1 MEERG
6 MSRTLVR
13 KAILTSVVILT
24 ASLHLPA
31 QQIDRKTLGGLSW
44 RLVGPYRGGRVEAV
58 AGVPG
63 TTIFYFGAVA
73 GGVWKSEDAG
83 QSWNPIFDGQPIA
96 SIGAIAI
103 APSDPNV
110 IYVGTGEPCLR
121 GDISY
126 GNGVY
131 KSTDGGKTWTHLG
144 LDDTRHIAK
153 ILVDP
158 HDPNLVL
165 VAAIGHAYGPNPERG
180 VFRST
185 DGGKTWQKALYHDDR
200 TGAVDLVFDPNNP
213 RIVYAALYQVVRLPW
228 EFISG
233 GPGSGIYKSTDEG
246 QTWVQIK
253 GNGLPEGVWGRIG
266 LAVGANSQ
274 RVYALIEAEKG
285 GLYVSDDAGE
295 HWHLVNDDH
304 RFRQRAWYFTHIFA
318 DPKDT
323 ETVYILN
330 TGLYRSTDGGHSWK
344 TIREPHG
351 DNHAL
356 WIDPTDPRRLMVGND
371 GGAAV
376 SLNGGQSWSSQMNQ
390 PTAQFYHVA
399 ADDRFPYFIYGAQ
412 QDNSTVAIASVGNPA
427 EFYAV
432 GGGESGWIV
441 PEPDGQTVYAGS
453 YDGLI
458 TRFDAKTRLARDV
471 SPWPLNPMGHGA
483 AELKYRFQW
492 TAPIAASP
500 FDPKTI
506 YFGGNVLFKTTNG
519 GQSWT
524 VISPDL
530 TRNDK
535 SKQQPSGGPITK
547 DNTSVEYYDTIFTI
561 APSPLRRGLIW
572 VGTDDG
578 LVQLTQDEGEHWTNV
593 TPRDLPEWSKIS
605 LIEASHHQPGTAYV
619 AVDRS
624 KNDDFEP
631 YIYKTSDFGRSWA
644 KITTGIPAG
653 AYVHAVRE
661 DPVRP
666 GLLFAGTELGVY
678 ISFDDGAHWQSLQL
692 NLPVTPVHDLIV
704 KGNDLVVA
712 THGRA
717 FWILSA
723 VDTLRQLGPST
734 FQEPVHLFRPAP
746 AYRARLASAAGFGPA
761 GNLNAAIDYWLQQP
775 PKDDVT
781 LEILDRQGHV
791 VRRFTT
797 HQRQEPTPESIPEEF
812 AALFRQPVLTKNA
825 GLNRFVWD
833 LRYQPART
841 VPGLVTWGGRPVG
854 PLVPP
859 GTYQVRL
866 TVEGKSFTVPL
877 EVRPDPRLNVSTED
891 YQKQLALELDIQREV
906 NAAHQAVREIRSVHE
921 QLTALVARLE
931 QQKAH
936 QELVNAMKKLDQQAT
951 AIENRLVQTR
961 SKSNEDPLNYP
972 IMLADQMM
980 ALGSTVDSVEGAP
993 PEQDYT
999 VFRELKAGIDEQLS
1013 AWQTL
1018 KQKDLAAL
1026 NEQLTK
1032 AGIPF
1037 VGVPS
1042 APTTE

>member
-1 MEERG
+1 MACDRR
-6 MSRTLVR
+6 MLVKTLVV
-13 KAILTSVVILT
+13 AVLAV
-24 ASLHLPA
+24 AALPVTA
-31 QQIDRKTLGGLSW
+31 QQVDRKTFGGLNW
-44 RLVGPYRGGRVEAV
+44 RLIGPNRGGRVEAV

-63 TTIFYFGAVA
+63 TRIFYFGAVA

-83 QSWNPIFDGQPIA
+83 QTWTPIFDREPIA

-144 LDDTRHIAK
+144 LADTRHIAK

-158 HDPNLVL
+158 HNPDVVL
-165 VAAIGHAYGPNPERG
+165 VAAVGHAYGPNAERG

-185 DGGKTWQKALYHDDR
+185 DGGRTWQKVLYHDDK
-200 TGAVDLVFDPNNP
+200 TGAIDLVFDPNNTH
-213 RIVYAALYQVVRLPW
+213 IVYAALYQVVRLPW
-228 EFISG
+228 DFISG

-246 QTWVQIK
+246 QTWTQLK
-253 GNGLPEGVWGRIG
+253 GNGLPEGPWGRIG
-266 LAVGANSQ
+266 LAVGANSE

-285 GLYVSDDAGE
+285 GLYVSDDAGQ
-295 HWHLVNDDH
+295 HWHLVTDDH
-304 RFRQRAWYFTHIFA
+304 RFRQRAWYFTHVFA
-318 DPKDT
+318 DPKNT

-356 WIDPTDPRRLMVGND
+356 WIDPTNPDVLIVGND

-376 SLNGGQSWSSQMNQ
+376 SLNGGQSWSTQMNQ

-399 ADDRFPYFIYGAQ
+399 VDKQFPYYVYGAQ
-412 QDNSTVAIASVGNPA
+412 QDNSTVAIASVGNPN
-427 EFYAV
+427 EFYPV

-441 PEPDGQTVYAGS
+441 PDPDGQIVYAGS

-458 TRFDAKTRLARDV
+458 TRFERATRLVRDV

-483 AELKYRFQW
+483 ANLKYRFQW

-524 VISPDL
+524 IISPDL

-535 SKQQPSGGPITK
+535 SKQQPAGGPITK

-561 APSPLRRGLIW
+561 APSPLRRGLLW

-578 LVQLTQDEGEHWTNV
+578 LVQLTEDEGAHWRNV
-593 TPRDLPEWSKIS
+593 TPRELPEWSKIS
-605 LIEASHHQPGTAYV
+605 LVEASHHNPGTAYI

-624 KNDDFEP
+624 KNDDLRP
-631 YIYKTSDFGRSWA
+631 YIYKTTDFGRTWT
-644 KITTGIPAG
+644 KITEGIPDG

-661 DPVRP
+661 DPVRA

-678 ISFDDGAHWQSLQL
+678 VSFDDGAHWQSLQL
-692 NLPVTPVHDLIV
+692 NLPVCPVHDLAI
-704 KGNDLVVA
+704 KDNDLVVA

-717 FWILSA
+717 FWVLSA
-723 VDTLRQLGPST
+723 MDTLRQLT
-734 FQEPVHLFRPAP
+734 AATQQEPVHLFRPAP
-746 AYRARLASAAGFGPA
+746 AYRARIPGGGFGPQPS
-761 GNLNAAIDYWLQQP
+761 LNAMIDYWLASAP
-775 PKDDVT
+775 SGEIM
-781 LEILDRQGHV
+781 LEILDAQGHV
-791 VRRFTT
+791 VRRFTS
-797 HQRQEPTPESIPEEF
+797 RARPAEVPEGIPEEF
-812 AALFRQPVLTKNA
+812 AQFFRQPTLTKNA

-833 LRYQPART
+833 LRYEPAHT
-841 VPGLVTWGGRPVG
+841 VPGLVTWGGRPIG
-854 PLVPP
+854 PLVVP

-866 TVEGKSFTVPL
+866 TVEGKTYTAPL
-877 EVRPDPRLNVSTED
+877 EVRKDPRLAVTNQD
-891 YQKQLALELDIQREV
+891 YEKQLALALDIRGVV
-906 NAAHQAVREIRSVHE
+906 NAAHQAVREIRSVHG
-921 QLTALVARLE
+921 QLTSLIQRLE
-931 QQKAH
+931 HDPAQR
-936 QELVNAMKKLDQQAT
+936 ELVELARKLDQQTT
-951 AIENRLVQTR
+951 AIENQLVQTK

-999 VFRELKAGIDEQLS
+999 VFRELKTKIDEQLG
-1013 AWQTL
+1013 AWQAL
-1018 KQKDLAAL
+1018 KSKDLANL
-1026 NEQLTK
+1026 NEQLRK
-1032 AGIPF
+1032 SGVPF
-1037 VGVPS
+1037 V
-1042 APTTE
+1042 APVTPRAESE